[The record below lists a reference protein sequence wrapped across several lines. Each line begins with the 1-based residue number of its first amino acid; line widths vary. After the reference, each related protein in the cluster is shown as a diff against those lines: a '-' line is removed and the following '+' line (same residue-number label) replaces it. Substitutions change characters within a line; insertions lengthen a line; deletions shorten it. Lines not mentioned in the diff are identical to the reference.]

1 MVFASFPAGIYCR
14 GAFNFF
20 SGVYRRMVLFEIA
33 VVVVI
38 ILLFMSIRVLNQ
50 WEKGVVLTLGKY
62 SYTANPGLNLIIP
75 LIQNLISVD
84 MRIRTLDI
92 PKQEAMTKDNVPV
105 AINAVVYFK
114 VEKAEDAVLK
124 IQEYQY
130 AVSQYAQTALRDV
143 VGNSD
148 LDEVLTDREKLA
160 EQTRGIVDQETN
172 NWGVDITSIKLQDI
186 ELPEDLKR
194 IMSRQASAER
204 EKRANITKSEGDK
217 LAAVNLAEAA
227 KIMEK
232 NPAALQLRALQ
243 TIDGLGPSPSNTVVL
258 FPMELLELVKS
269 WTGGKKDKKE

>member
-1 MVFASFPAGIYCR
+1 MRFIFIFNTPSTYCFQL
-14 GAFNFF
+14 G
-20 SGVYRRMVLFEIA
+20 GVSVMVLIEILVFVIVL
-33 VVVVI
+33 VV
-38 ILLFMSIRVLNQ
+38 LGSIRILNA

-62 SYTANPGLNLIIP
+62 SRTADSGVNFVVPMFQTLIR
-75 LIQNLISVD
+75 VD
-84 MRIRTLDI
+84 MRIRTVDI

-124 IQEYQY
+124 IQDYQY

-143 VGNSD
+143 VGNATM
-148 LDEVLTDREKLA
+148 DEVLTDRDKIA
-160 EQTRGIVDQETN
+160 EEIRGLVDKETN
-172 NWGVDITSIKLQDI
+172 PWGVDISSIKMQDI

-217 LAAVNLAEAA
+217 LAAVNLAAAA
-227 KIMEK
+227 KIMESS
-232 NPAALQLRALQ
+232 PAALQLRALQ

-258 FPMELLELVKS
+258 FPVELLDLLKS
-269 WTGGKKDKKE
+269 FSGGKGKKDKTE

>member
-1 MVFASFPAGIYCR
+1 VAF
-14 GAFNFF
+14 GARFLLLRAIKFS
-20 SGVYRRMVLFEIA
+20 SGVFRFMVLFEIA
-33 VVVVI
+33 VFVVVI
-38 ILLFMSIRVLNQ
+38 FLFMSIRVLNQ

-62 SYTANPGLNLIIP
+62 SYTANAGLNLIIP

-114 VEKAEDAVLK
+114 VENAEDAVLK

-130 AVSQYAQTALRDV
+130 AVAQYAQTALRDV

-160 EQTRGIVDQETN
+160 EQTRGIVDQETK

-243 TIDGLGPSPSNTVVL
+243 TIDGLGPSQSNTVVL

>member
-1 MVFASFPAGIYCR
+1 
-14 GAFNFF
+14 
-20 SGVYRRMVLFEIA
+20 MVLFELA
-33 VVVVI
+33 VI
-38 ILLFMSIRVLNQ
+38 IILVLLFASIRILNQ
-50 WEKGVVLTLGKY
+50 WEQGVILTLGKY
-62 SYTANPGLNLIIP
+62 SRTAGPGVNLLIP
-75 LIQNLISVD
+75 LIQQLISVD

-114 VEKAEDAVLK
+114 VEKSEDAILK
-124 IQEYQY
+124 IQDYQY

-143 VGNSD
+143 VGNST

-172 NWGVDITSIKLQDI
+172 TWGVDITSIKLQDI

-269 WTGGKKDKKE
+269 WTGAGKKEKKD

>member
-1 MVFASFPAGIYCR
+1 
-14 GAFNFF
+14 
-20 SGVYRRMVLFEIA
+20 MVLFELTVFI
-33 VVVVI
+33 VL
-38 ILLFMSIRVLNQ
+38 ILLFMSIKVLNQ
-50 WEKGVVLTLGKY
+50 WEQGVVLTLGKY

-75 LIQNLISVD
+75 LFQNLISVD

-114 VEKAEDAVLK
+114 VVKSEDVILK
-124 IQEYQY
+124 IQDYQY

-143 VGNSD
+143 VGNSS

-160 EQTRGIVDQETN
+160 EQTRSIIDQETN
-172 NWGVDITSIKLQDI
+172 TWGVDITSIKLQDI

-269 WTGGKKDKKE
+269 FTGGKKEKKE

>member
-1 MVFASFPAGIYCR
+1 
-14 GAFNFF
+14 
-20 SGVYRRMVLFEIA
+20 MVLFELA
-33 VVVVI
+33 VFVVV
-38 ILLFMSIRVLNQ
+38 ILLFMSIKVLNQ
-50 WEKGVVLTLGKY
+50 WEQGVVLTLGKY

-114 VEKAEDAVLK
+114 VVKSEDVILK
-124 IQEYQY
+124 IQDYQY

-143 VGNSD
+143 VGNSS

-160 EQTRGIVDQETN
+160 EQTRNIIDQETN
-172 NWGVDITSIKLQDI
+172 TWGVDITSIKLQDI

-258 FPMELLELVKS
+258 FPMELLELIKS
-269 WTGGKKDKKE
+269 WTGGKKDKKD

>member
-1 MVFASFPAGIYCR
+1 
-14 GAFNFF
+14 
-20 SGVYRRMVLFEIA
+20 MVLFELA
-33 VVVVI
+33 VVIVL
-38 ILLFMSIRVLNQ
+38 ILLFASIRILDQ

-62 SYTANPGLNLIIP
+62 TATLEPGLNFVIP
-75 LIQNLISVD
+75 LIQSVIKVD

-114 VEKAEDAVLK
+114 VEKSEDAILK
-124 IQEYQY
+124 IQDYQY

-143 VGNSD
+143 VGNST

-172 NWGVDITSIKLQDI
+172 SWGVDITSIKLQDI

-269 WTGGKKDKKE
+269 WTGAGKKEKKD

>member
-1 MVFASFPAGIYCR
+1 
-14 GAFNFF
+14 
-20 SGVYRRMVLFEIA
+20 MVLFEL
-33 VVVVI
+33 VVLLVV
-38 ILLFMSIRVLNQ
+38 ILLFASIRVLNQ

-62 SYTANPGLNLIIP
+62 SGTLEPGLNLVIP
-75 LIQNLISVD
+75 ILQSVIRVD

-124 IQEYQY
+124 IQDYQY
-130 AVSQYAQTALRDV
+130 AVAQYAQTALRDV
-143 VGNSD
+143 VGNSSM
-148 LDEVLTDREKLA
+148 DEVLTDRDKIA
-160 EQTRGIVDQETN
+160 EEIRGLVDKETN
-172 NWGVDITSIKLQDI
+172 PWGVDIASIKMQDI

-217 LAAVNLAEAA
+217 LAAVNLAAAA
-227 KIMEK
+227 KIMESS
-232 NPAALQLRALQ
+232 PAALQLRALQ

-258 FPMELLELVKS
+258 FPMELLELVKT
-269 WTGGKKDKKE
+269 WTGNAGKKDKKD

>member
-1 MVFASFPAGIYCR
+1 
-14 GAFNFF
+14 
-20 SGVYRRMVLFEIA
+20 MVLIEILVFVIVL
-33 VVVVI
+33 VV
-38 ILLFMSIRVLNQ
+38 LGSIRILNA

-62 SYTANPGLNLIIP
+62 SRTADSGVNFVVPMFQTLIR
-75 LIQNLISVD
+75 VD
-84 MRIRTLDI
+84 MRIRTVDI

-124 IQEYQY
+124 IQDYQY

-143 VGNSD
+143 VGNATM
-148 LDEVLTDREKLA
+148 DEVLTDRDKIA
-160 EQTRGIVDQETN
+160 EEIRGLVDKETN
-172 NWGVDITSIKLQDI
+172 PWGVDISSIKMQDI

-217 LAAVNLAEAA
+217 LAAVNLAAAA
-227 KIMEK
+227 KIMESS
-232 NPAALQLRALQ
+232 PAALQLRALQ

-258 FPMELLELVKS
+258 FPVELLDLLKS
-269 WTGGKKDKKE
+269 FSGGKGKKDKTE

>member
-1 MVFASFPAGIYCR
+1 
-14 GAFNFF
+14 
-20 SGVYRRMVLFEIA
+20 MVLFEIA
-33 VVVVI
+33 VFVVVI
-38 ILLFMSIRVLNQ
+38 FLFMSIRVLNQ

-62 SYTANPGLNLIIP
+62 SYTANAGLNLIIP

-114 VEKAEDAVLK
+114 VENAEDAVLK

-130 AVSQYAQTALRDV
+130 AVAQYAQTALRDV

-160 EQTRGIVDQETN
+160 EQTRGIVDQETK

-243 TIDGLGPSPSNTVVL
+243 TIDGLGPSQSNTVVL

>member
-1 MVFASFPAGIYCR
+1 
-14 GAFNFF
+14 
-20 SGVYRRMVLFEIA
+20 MVLFEIL
-33 VVVVI
+33 VMIVI
-38 ILLFMSIRVLNQ
+38 VLLFLSIKVLNQ
-50 WEKGVVLTLGKY
+50 WEQGVVLTLGKY
-62 SYTANPGLNLIIP
+62 AYTAGPGINFIIP
-75 LIQNLISVD
+75 LIQNLIAVD

-114 VEKAEDAVLK
+114 VVKSEDVILK
-124 IQEYQY
+124 IQDYQY

-143 VGNSD
+143 VGNSS

-160 EQTRGIVDQETN
+160 EQTRNIIDQETN
-172 NWGVDITSIKLQDI
+172 TWGVDITSIKLQDI

-269 WTGGKKDKKE
+269 ITGGKKEKKE

>member
-1 MVFASFPAGIYCR
+1 VAF
-14 GAFNFF
+14 GARFLLLRAIKFS
-20 SGVYRRMVLFEIA
+20 SGVFRFMVLFEIA
-33 VVVVI
+33 VFVVVI
-38 ILLFMSIRVLNQ
+38 FLFMSIRVLNQ

-62 SYTANPGLNLIIP
+62 SYTANAGLNLIIP
-75 LIQNLISVD
+75 LIQNPISVD

-114 VEKAEDAVLK
+114 VENAEDAVLK

-130 AVSQYAQTALRDV
+130 AVAQYAQTALRDV

-160 EQTRGIVDQETN
+160 EQTRGIVDQETK

-243 TIDGLGPSPSNTVVL
+243 TIDGLGPSQSNTVVL

>member
-1 MVFASFPAGIYCR
+1 
-14 GAFNFF
+14 
-20 SGVYRRMVLFEIA
+20 MVLFWVAA
-33 VVVVI
+33 VVVVF
-38 ILLFMSIRVLNQ
+38 LLFSSIRVLNQ
-50 WEKGVVLTLGKY
+50 WEKGVVLTLGR
-62 SYTANPGLNLIIP
+62 YTATLEPGLNFVIP
-75 LIQNLISVD
+75 LIQSVIQVD

-114 VEKAEDAVLK
+114 VEKSEDAILK
-124 IQEYQY
+124 IQDYQY

-143 VGNSD
+143 VGNST

-217 LAAVNLAEAA
+217 LAAVNLAAAA
-227 KIMEK
+227 KIMESS
-232 NPAALQLRALQ
+232 PAALQLRALQ
-243 TIDGLGPSPSNTVVL
+243 TIDGLGPTPSNTVVL
-258 FPMELLELVKS
+258 FPMEMIDLVKS
-269 WTGGKKDKKE
+269 WTKVGIKEKKKE